1 MKIGI
6 DFDRVLFKT
15 DEFNEYLKEETGLHH
30 VEMDVYDENGCYSPK
45 KHAKACGISVE
56 EVFQSMNDLNRFL
69 YPDVDKLK
77 ELKQNHELVIVT
89 RGEEK
94 FQTKKIKNSKV
105 HRLFNQLYIVQN
117 ASKDVADI
125 DLLVDDRE
133 EEIENVD
140 VPGIIF
146 DREKQDLED
155 IIKDIGELE

>member
-15 DEFNEYLKEETGLHH
+15 DEFNEHLKEETGLHH
-30 VEMDVYDENGCYSPK
+30 VEEDVYDENGCYSPE
-45 KHAKACGISVE
+45 KHAEACGINVE
-56 EVFQSMNDLNRFL
+56 EVFDALKDLNQFL

-77 ELKQNHELVIVT
+77 QLKQSHELVIVT

-94 FQTKKIKNSKV
+94 FQKEKIKNSGV
-105 HRLFNQLYIVQN
+105 QRLFDQLYIVQA
-117 ASKDVADI
+117 ASKDVVDI
-125 DLLVDDRE
+125 DFLVDDRE

-140 VPGIIF
+140 VPGIVF

-155 IIKDIGELE
+155 IIEEIGGLE

>member
-15 DEFNEYLKEETGLHH
+15 DEFNEYLKDETGLHH
-30 VEMDVYDENGCYSPK
+30 VEADVYDENGCYSPK
-45 KHAKACGISVE
+45 KHAEACGISVE
-56 EVFQSMNDLNRFL
+56 EVFKALKDLNQFL

-77 ELKQNHELVIVT
+77 RLKQDHELVIVT

-94 FQTKKIKNSKV
+94 FQKQKIKNSGV
-105 HRLFNQLYIVQN
+105 QRLFDKLYIIQN
-117 ASKDVADI
+117 GSKDVVDI
-125 DLLVDDRE
+125 EFLVDDRK

-140 VPGIIF
+140 VPGMIF

-155 IIKDIGELE
+155 VIKRISELE